1 MSKNNNKFRGT
12 YQDLQDKVLLTGIN
26 GQWRELDN
34 GQKQYKT
41 DDNAVLNWW
50 ETNKTIN
57 FQGPNDVKQELENAF
72 HAADTVEG
80 SSQTVSLKTTVK
92 SNNTPDNKT
101 KIFVVHGHDQ
111 TSLEQL
117 ELVLRRL
124 GLDPYILQN
133 NDGQSKTLIEA
144 LEKHIYEEAAFGIIL
159 MTPDDYGYPK
169 NKTNEDRQPRARQNV
184 ILEMGMVMASLGRDK
199 TVILKKG
206 NLESPSDVNGI
217 IYLEF
222 NEHVKEVAVKL
233 ANRMKGAGIEIADSL
248 ITSAAA

>member
-1 MSKNNNKFRGT
+1 MSNNKFRGT
-12 YQDLQDKVLLTGIN
+12 YKDLQDKVLLTGIN
-26 GQWRELDN
+26 GEWREINN

-41 DDNAVLNWW
+41 EHGATLNWW
-50 ETNKTIN
+50 ETSKTIQ
-57 FQGPNDVKQELENAF
+57 FQGADDVKTEFENAF
-72 HAADTVEG
+72 NCSESLVGITT
-80 SSQTVSLKTTVK
+80 SSNKRTVSQMDTR
-92 SNNTPDNKT
+92 T

-144 LEKHIYEEAAFGIIL
+144 LEKQIYEEAAFGIVL
-159 MTPDDYGYPK
+159 MTPDDYGYSK
-169 NKTNEDRQPRARQNV
+169 TQTNEERAPRARQNV
-184 ILEMGMVMASLGRDK
+184 ILEMGMIMASLGRDK

-206 NLESPSDVNGI
+206 NLELPSDVNGI

-222 NEHVKEVAVKL
+222 NDHVKEVAVKL
-233 ANRMKGAGIEIADSL
+233 ANRMKGAGIEIQENL
-248 ITSAAA
+248 ITQAAA

>member
-1 MSKNNNKFRGT
+1 MSKKNKFRGT

-26 GQWRELDN
+26 GEWKELNN

-41 DDNAVLNWW
+41 EDGATLNWW
-50 ETNKTIN
+50 ETSKTIQ
-57 FQGPNDVKQELENAF
+57 FQGSDDVKSEFETAFNSVEN
-72 HAADTVEG
+72 TT
-80 SSQTVSLKTTVK
+80 SPNVSPSKASVK
-92 SNNTPDNKT
+92 KLDSKT

-111 TSLEQL
+111 TALEQL

-169 NKTNEDRQPRARQNV
+169 EKTNEERQPRARQNV
-184 ILEMGMVMASLGRDK
+184 ILEMGMIMASLGRDK

-222 NEHVKEVAVKL
+222 NDHIKEIAVKL
-233 ANRMKGAGIEIADSL
+233 ANRMKTAGIDIQENL
-248 ITSAAA
+248 ITQAAA

>member
-1 MSKNNNKFRGT
+1 MSKNKFRGT
-12 YQDLQDKVLLTGIN
+12 YQELQDKVLLTGIN
-26 GQWRELDN
+26 GEWRELNN

-41 DDNAVLNWW
+41 EDGATLNWW
-50 ETNKTIN
+50 ESSKTIQ
-57 FQGPNDVKQELENAF
+57 FQGADDVKAELENAF
-72 HAADTVEG
+72 NSGESAANT
-80 SSQTVSLKTTVK
+80 
-92 SNNTPDNKT
+92 NTPSAKRAAPQLDART

-144 LEKHIYEEAAFGIIL
+144 LEKQIYEEAAFGIVL
-159 MTPDDYGYPK
+159 MTPDDYGYSK
-169 NKTNEDRQPRARQNV
+169 NQTNEERTPRARQNV
-184 ILEMGMVMASLGRDK
+184 ILEMGMIMASLGRDK

-206 NLESPSDVNGI
+206 NLELPSDVNGV

-233 ANRMKGAGIEIADSL
+233 ANRMKGAGIDIQENL
-248 ITSAAA
+248 ITQAAA